1 MSLRKFS
8 AIVPEV
14 MAEITRLID
23 AKQRERRGDV
33 REGVREGVQAGK
45 ACDACDPLVENRPA
59 DPRKRVGRAR
69 RGRGGRQLELELQQ
83 TIRRN

>member
-8 AIVPEV
+8 AIVPDV

-23 AKQRERRGDV
+23 AKHNEKREREK
-33 REGVREGVQAGK
+33 EGVRDGVQAGK
-45 ACDACDPLVENRPA
+45 ACIAVDLVVENRPV
-59 DPRKRVGRAR
+59 DPRKRVRRAR
-69 RGRGGRQLELELQQ
+69 RVRGGRQLELQQ

>member
-8 AIVPEV
+8 AIVPDA

-23 AKQRERRGDV
+23 AKHDEKRA
-33 REGVREGVQAGK
+33 GVRESVQDGVQAGK
-45 ACDACDPLVENRPA
+45 ACDLLAENQPA
-59 DPRKRVGRAR
+59 DPRMRAR
-69 RGRGGRQLELELQQ
+69 RAGRVREGKQLELELQQ